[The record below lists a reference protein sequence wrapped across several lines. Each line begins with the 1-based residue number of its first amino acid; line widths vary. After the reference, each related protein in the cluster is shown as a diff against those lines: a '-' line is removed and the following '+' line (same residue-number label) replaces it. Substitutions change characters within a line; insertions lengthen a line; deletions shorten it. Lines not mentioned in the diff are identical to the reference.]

1 MTTAVGTFCFP
12 IDSVKRR
19 LMVQRKIKPS
29 NTINNISDS
38 AIKDATSAKAHIPYK
53 NGLDCAT
60 RIIREEGVK
69 GLFAGLSVN
78 LVRGFT
84 GAVLLVAYDDLKKR
98 L

>member
-1 MTTAVGTFCFP
+1 
-12 IDSVKRR
+12 
-19 LMVQRKIKPS
+19 MVQRKVVPTVISTSS
-29 NTINNISDS
+29 NTINNISSNVTIDVP
-38 AIKDATSAKAHIPYK
+38 IKNHTAQTTTAQPSVKVHIPYK
-53 NGLDCAT
+53 NGFDCAT

-84 GAVLLVAYDDLKKR
+84 GAVLLVAYDEMKKR